1 MGKSINLSGNKY
13 FFHLVKFDFQV
24 DNKHFFFLVLIFYLA
39 TFGQWVE
46 KFCFPKKSWNCM
58 RNLHIVFICR
68 WRESFSNLS
77 FHGVSSLSKFLG
89 FHLSPNSP
97 PCGSFVPCSPSSRSL
112 EWGNSISIVTDP
124 AFAFLSGFL
133 FPFLFGHL
141 VFLVLRIFPFLSSE
155 ICILKHICYI
165 FISYITGS
173 RNTSI
178 HS

>member
-1 MGKSINLSGNKY
+1 M
-13 FFHLVKFDFQV
+13 
-24 DNKHFFFLVLIFYLA
+24 
-39 TFGQWVE
+39 E

-58 RNLHIVFICR
+58 IILHIVFLCR

-77 FHGVSSLSKFLG
+77 FHGASSLSKFLG

-133 FPFLFGHL
+133 FPFLFCLHFQFGR
-141 VFLVLRIFPFLSSE
+141 VFPL
-155 ICILKHICYI
+155 
-165 FISYITGS
+165 ISYIIRGFNFYVVFSCRLMVTSLECHEKVPQKMFNLHGLCLFIHFS
-173 RNTSI
+173 RFLFFFPYFKIITVCKLEVC
-178 HS
+178 